1 MSLVSI
7 ISMVKNEG
15 KYIETAVLSIL
26 NQEGVDLELIVIDD
40 FSTDNTFELLSNLAA
55 ADQRMRVFKNPGVGK
70 VAAFKY
76 GCSLASGQYFAFFA
90 GDDIMPDNS
99 LLRRLKEIK
108 RLASPAVLLSK
119 IQVMS
124 EDKKIDGLLIPKAPG
139 VGNPSGAS
147 IIIDRV
153 SGKFL
158 LDIPE
163 ELPNEDT
170 WMDLCIRFIKDLNVK
185 HEDGVAC
192 FWRVH
197 AGNSITIKQGFDQF
211 NKKFSAR
218 MKALS
223 LFLDKYE
230 DVLSE
235 DDVEILKALIECE
248 LFRTKGRYMKIL
260 LSSAPLADKLRML
273 FYSNSFFFNVRRILR
288 SI

>member
-55 ADQRMRVFKNPGVGK
+55 ADQRMRVFKNPGADK

-76 GCSLASGQYFAFFA
+76 GCSLATGKYLAFFA
-90 GDDIMPDNS
+90 GDDIMPDGS
-99 LLRRLKEIK
+99 LLRRLSIIETLK
-108 RLASPAVLLSK
+108 SPAVVISK
-119 IQVMS
+119 IQVIS
-124 EDKKIDGLLIPKAPG
+124 EDKNIDGLLIPKTPG

-147 IIIDRV
+147 IMIDR
-153 SGKFL
+153 SAGSFL

-163 ELPNEDT
+163 GLPNEDT
-170 WMDLCIRFIKDLNVK
+170 WMDLCIRFIKDLNVA

-230 DVLSE
+230 GVLSE
-235 DDVEILKALIECE
+235 DDVAILKALIECE
-248 LFRTKGRYMKIL
+248 LFRTQGRYMKIL

-273 FYSNSFFFNVRRILR
+273 FYSNRLFFTIRGLIR
-288 SI
+288 SV

>member
-1 MSLVSI
+1 MALVSI
-7 ISMVKNEG
+7 VSMVKNEE
-15 KYIETAVLSIL
+15 KYIRAAILSIL
-26 NQEGVDLELIVIDD
+26 QQYGADIEVIVVDD
-40 FSTDNTFELLSNLAA
+40 FSTDNTFDVLQELALADERLS
-55 ADQRMRVFKNPGVGK
+55 VFKNPGADK

-76 GCSLASGQYFAFFA
+76 GCSLATGKYLAFFA
-90 GDDIMPDNS
+90 GDDIMPDGS
-99 LLRRLKEIK
+99 LLRRLSIIETLK
-108 RLASPAVLLSK
+108 SPAVVISK

-124 EDKKIDGLLIPKAPG
+124 EDKNIDGLLIPKTPG

-147 IIIDRV
+147 IMIDR
-153 SGKFL
+153 SAGSFL

-163 ELPNEDT
+163 GLPNEDT
-170 WMDLCIRFIKDLNVK
+170 WMDLCIRFIKDLNVT

-230 DVLSE
+230 GVLSE
-235 DDVEILKALIECE
+235 DDVAILKTLIECE
-248 LFRTKGRYMKIL
+248 LFRTQGRYMKIL

>member
-1 MSLVSI
+1 MSLVSVV
-7 ISMVKNEG
+7 SMVKNEE
-15 KYIETAVLSIL
+15 KYIESAVLSIL
-26 NQEGVDLELIVIDD
+26 NQKGVDLELIVIDD
-40 FSTDNTFELLSNLAA
+40 FSTDNTFQLLSDLAV

-99 LLRRLKEIK
+99 LLRRLKEME
-108 RLASPAVLLSK
+108 RLVSPAVVLSK

-124 EDKKIDGLLIPKAPG
+124 EDKKINGLLIPKAPG

-147 IIIDRV
+147 IMIDRA
-153 SGKFL
+153 SGQFL

-163 ELPNEDT
+163 VLPNEDT
-170 WMDLCIRFIKDLNVK
+170 WMDLCIRFIKRINIK

-192 FWRVH
+192 CWRVH
-197 AGNSITIKQGFDQF
+197 EGNSITIKQGFDQF
-211 NKKFSAR
+211 NMKFSAR
-218 MKALS
+218 MKAIS

-230 DVLSE
+230 DILSE
-235 DDVEILKALIECE
+235 ADVSTLKSLIECE
-248 LFRTKGRYMKIL
+248 EFRVRGQFIKIL
-260 LSSAPLADKLRML
+260 LSGAPLSDKLRSL
-273 FYSNSFFFNVRRILR
+273 SYSNAFFFSIRSKVR